1 MRNAAGIVPRD
12 ERGRAEKLLISSPA
26 ARFEYANSAM
36 RSVIPGPSRR
46 RVELLG
52 ARAWSK
58 SVISTLALD
67 FDVQLARK
75 NGVAPDAVV
84 LFASPAS
91 LHDMLLEIRSR
102 TDAPALVLL
111 DEAGPA
117 DRVLALEAGA
127 DDVLVAPYDA
137 SEMLARLRAIMRR
150 TIGPDHEKF
159 RVENLDIDVPRRTVR
174 RGEKLIYLSRT
185 ELALLTTLAR
195 HEGTVVPHEMLTR
208 QVWGTSKSMN
218 TVHTFMSYLRA
229 KVDPPGEVPLIH
241 SVRGVGYVLRKVP
254 ED

>member
-1 MRNAAGIVPRD
+1 
-12 ERGRAEKLLISSPA
+12 
-26 ARFEYANSAM
+26 M
-36 RSVIPGPSRR
+36 RSFTPGPARR

-52 ARAWSK
+52 APARSAN
-58 SVISTLALD
+58 VVSTLALD
-67 FDVQLARK
+67 FDVQFGRT
-75 NGVAPDAVV
+75 NGLAPDAVV
-84 LFASPAS
+84 LFASPAT
-91 LHDMLLEIRSR
+91 LHDVLRDIRSR

-137 SEMLARLRAIMRR
+137 PELLARLRAIIRR
-150 TIGPDHEKF
+150 THGPEQEKL
-159 RVENLDIDVPRRTVR
+159 RVDNLAIDVRSHSVR
-174 RGEKLIYLSRT
+174 RGEKTISLSRT

-229 KVDPPGEVPLIH
+229 KVDPPGEIPLIH
-241 SVRGVGYVLRKVP
+241 SVRGVGYVLRRAP
-254 ED
+254 RE

>member
-1 MRNAAGIVPRD
+1 
-12 ERGRAEKLLISSPA
+12 
-26 ARFEYANSAM
+26 M
-36 RSVIPGPSRR
+36 RSVTPGPSRR

-52 ARAWSK
+52 ARAWSRH
-58 SVISTLALD
+58 VISTLALD
-67 FDVQLARK
+67 FDVQLERK
-75 NGVAPDAVV
+75 NGVGPDAVV
-84 LFASPAS
+84 LFASPSTLDAA
-91 LHDMLLEIRSR
+91 MREMRGR

-137 SEMLARLRAIMRR
+137 PELLARLRAIIRR
-150 TIGPDHEKF
+150 TLGPDHEKF
-159 RVENLDIDVPRRTVR
+159 RIENLDVDLSRRTVR
-174 RGEKLIYLSRT
+174 RGDKVISLSPT

-208 QVWGTSKSMN
+208 QVWGTAKSMN
-218 TVHTFMSYLRA
+218 TVHTFVSYLRA
-229 KVDPPGEVPLIH
+229 KIDMPGEIPLIH
-241 SVRGVGYVLRKVP
+241 SVRGVGYVLRGAS